1 MFNILAYIDKGTH
14 SIFYVSLAIPDVSK
28 VHYGGGGILFPLRMP
43 LMILKRLL
51 SFSESPPTI
60 MPWLE
65 DYGLKKKKKK
75 SLKAPMPES
84 QFASCLEYKTKN
96 IFVLY
101 VGETICISWSSYTLT
116 WLPKESV
123 TSQLWNK
130 HTCCVQIIPLFSKS
144 CGALVV
150 HLCQPAPA
158 WDVLTHIS

>member
-75 SLKAPMPES
+75 ASKPQCLSLSLQVAWNTK
-84 QFASCLEYKTKN
+84 QKT
-96 IFVLY
+96 FLY
-101 VGETICISWSSYTLT
+101 CM
-116 WLPKESV
+116 
-123 TSQLWNK
+123 
-130 HTCCVQIIPLFSKS
+130 
-144 CGALVV
+144 
-150 HLCQPAPA
+150 
-158 WDVLTHIS
+158 